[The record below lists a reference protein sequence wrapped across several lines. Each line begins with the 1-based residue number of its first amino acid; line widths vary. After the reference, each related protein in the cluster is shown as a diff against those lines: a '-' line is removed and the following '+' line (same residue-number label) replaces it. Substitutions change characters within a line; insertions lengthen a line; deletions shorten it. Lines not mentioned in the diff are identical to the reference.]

1 MASGI
6 ALAASL
12 QFAWPPMPSGT
23 FTKTENSDTV
33 LPGYP
38 LRVALPDAEP
48 LPAEELAGLIADHT
62 APADK
67 ASEMERA
74 SPTASNRDLAGITDK
89 EPGLALA
96 TPVQL
101 RPGEFI
107 AVDYDIGTL
116 EPVSE
121 KLDRKDGSLTVSKPL
136 LVDGVAAGSA
146 TIRIEEG
153 AQILISASAV
163 AKALGP
169 KAESLPKRISTAL
182 AKGSGFI
189 PFYELRGAG
198 ISVVYDPV
206 RDRVAMSTPS

>member
-1 MASGI
+1 MAIGI
-6 ALAASL
+6 AFAASL

-23 FTKTENSDTV
+23 FAKIENSDPV

-48 LPAEELAGLIADHT
+48 LPNDELAGLIAEHT
-62 APADK
+62 APAGSPSD
-67 ASEMERA
+67 MEQA
-74 SPTASNRDLAGITDK
+74 NPTDSNRDLVQIPDK
-89 EPGLALA
+89 EPDLALA
-96 TPVQL
+96 PPVQL

-107 AVDYDIGTL
+107 SVDYDIGTL
-116 EPVSE
+116 EPASE

-169 KAESLPKRISTAL
+169 KAEKLPKRISSAL
-182 AKGSGFI
+182 AKGSGYI

>member
-1 MASGI
+1 
-6 ALAASL
+6 
-12 QFAWPPMPSGT
+12 MPSGT
-23 FTKTENSDTV
+23 FAKTENSDLV

-48 LPAEELAGLIADHT
+48 LPAVELAGLIADHT
-62 APADK
+62 APAGN

-74 SPTASNRDLAGITDK
+74 SPTTNNRDLAQIAGKKPD
-89 EPGLALA
+89 LAIA
-96 TPVQL
+96 PPVQL

-107 AVDYDIGTL
+107 SVDYDIGTL

-169 KAESLPKRISTAL
+169 KAEKLPKRISTAL